1 MMCSP
6 NKFLAYIISRPSRVP
21 LSAFIAEDMNE
32 FVYAHATYRF
42 VIFDEE
48 EERPRILVCF
58 PPTRLCE
65 LQSDRAFQVW
75 LFKPTMRLSYT
86 VPTQYVI
93 PKSGSI
99 RAAKVLFKILD
110 TASAYSDLD
119 R

>member
-1 MMCSP
+1 M
-6 NKFLAYIISRPSRVP
+6 LRPSRLP

-32 FVYAHATYRF
+32 FVHAHATYRF

-48 EERPRILVCF
+48 EERPRILV
-58 PPTRLCE
+58 
-65 LQSDRAFQVW
+65 W
-75 LFKPTMRLSYT
+75 LFKPTMRLSYI

-110 TASAYSDLD
+110 TASAYSDLEGYVFTYICSEMFLTTVKGY
-119 R
+119 